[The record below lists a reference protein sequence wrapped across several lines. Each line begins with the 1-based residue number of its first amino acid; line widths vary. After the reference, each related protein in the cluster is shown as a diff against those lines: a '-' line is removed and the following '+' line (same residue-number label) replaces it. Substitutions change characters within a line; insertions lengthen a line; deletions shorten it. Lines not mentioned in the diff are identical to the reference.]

1 MQCKSVLC
9 IKNKKNKTKGR
20 KAARG
25 KGVKRYK
32 MPDTREHVKSA
43 LKHYTIAQPKRYAE
57 GGETVDVYLVL
68 TDPMMSSPW
77 LEKISRLH
85 FALQAI

>member
-1 MQCKSVLC
+1 MY
-9 IKNKKNKTKGR
+9 KKKKQRGERQPEERVR
-20 KAARG
+20 K
-25 KGVKRYK
+25 
-32 MPDTREHVKSA
+32 DTREHVKSA
-43 LKHYTIAQPKRYAE
+43 LKHYTIAQPKTYAE